1 MGLRDGTNIQEAQPK
16 LRKGKEKPLYYISE
30 KSLWDGNAPFREGG

>member
-1 MGLRDGTNIQEAQPK
+1 MALRDGTNIQDAQPK

-30 KSLWDGNAPFREGG
+30 KRL